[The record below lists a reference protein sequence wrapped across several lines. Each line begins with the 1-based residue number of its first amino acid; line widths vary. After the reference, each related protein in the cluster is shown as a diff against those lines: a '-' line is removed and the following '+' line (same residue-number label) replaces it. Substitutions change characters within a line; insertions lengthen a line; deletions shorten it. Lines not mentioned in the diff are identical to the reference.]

1 MKIFCVGRNYVE
13 HAKELNNEVPED
25 PVIFMKAPTAL
36 LKDGAPLYYPDF
48 TNDLHYEGE
57 LVVKICKNG
66 KKIAPRFAHKYYE
79 EVSLGFDFT
88 ARDLQSKLKAKGL
101 PWELAKA
108 FDGAAALGS
117 FIHKDVAKDADG
129 QFHFAIEKNGI
140 TVQRG
145 NTGMML
151 FSIDT
156 IISFLSQY
164 FTLQKG
170 DLIYTGTPAGVGP
183 VEQGDTL
190 SGLLAGQ
197 KLIETTVK

>member
-13 HAKELNNEVPED
+13 HAKELNNEVPES
-25 PVIFMKAPTAL
+25 PVIFMKPPTAL
-36 LKDGAPLYYPDF
+36 LQNGAPLYYPEF
-48 TNDLHYEGE
+48 TKDLHYEGE

-101 PWELAKA
+101 PWELAKS

-117 FIHKDVAKDADG
+117 FVHKDIAMDADG
-129 QFHFAIEKNGI
+129 QFHFTFEKNGTI
-140 TVQRG
+140 VQRG
-145 NTGMML
+145 NTGMMI

-164 FTLQKG
+164 FTLQRG

-183 VEQGDTL
+183 VVEGDHLTGRFFKEEIL
-190 SGLLAGQ
+190 SISIL
-197 KLIETTVK
+197 

>member
-48 TNDLHYEGE
+48 TKDLHYEGE

-66 KKIAPRFAHKYYE
+66 KKIAPKFAHKYYE

-117 FIHKDVAKDADG
+117 FVHKDAAINADG
-129 QFHFAIEKNGI
+129 HFHFTIEKNGA

-164 FTLQKG
+164 FSLQKG